1 MTERSD
7 YIKAYNISIGTF
19 SIKVRSDGAHAKGQI
34 EEITIQ
40 VDWRTLREL
49 GAAAK
54 QLIYDKALERLRD
67 FLIRYDEHLKQK
79 ERENM
84 AKWPP
89 HSILCE
95 KRCCQKSMTSYMQYL
110 RKNIRWGQ
118 DGHIIWI

>member
-1 MTERSD
+1 M
-7 YIKAYNISIGTF
+7 GTF

-40 VDWRTLREL
+40 VDWRTLQKL
-49 GAAAK
+49 GSTSK
-54 QLIYDKALERLRD
+54 QRIYDYALARLRD

-89 HSILCE
+89 HSLFCE
-95 KRCCQKSMTSYMQYL
+95 KRCCQKSMTSYMRFL
-110 RKNIRWGQ
+110 NKELKWGA
-118 DGHIIWI
+118 DGHLS